1 MSYFELAEA
10 PLILGIVGKSD
21 TGKTTLILNLIP
33 ELVKRGYK
41 VGTAKN
47 CPHGFNI
54 DKKGKDS
61 WRFSQSGSGGVLL
74 ISPDEFVIARK
85 REKKDSENILGLF
98 TLLFNDFDIVL
109 VEGFS
114 SLQKVRKIELLR
126 KEISD
131 KMDPSLRNVVAVIS
145 DVAVKTDKPV
155 FKPNEIINMVDFME
169 KEMEKDNKEK
179 NVEVLVNGKK
189 VPLNFFLQQVVKN
202 LAIGVVEPLKRKNKE
217 EKIREVS
224 IKVSL

>member
-1 MSYFELAEA
+1 MSYLGLIEA

-21 TGKTTLILNLIP
+21 TGKTTLILKLIL

-41 VGTAKN
+41 VGTVKN

-61 WRFSQSGSGGVLL
+61 WRFSQSGSEGVLL
-74 ISPDEFVIARK
+74 ISPDEFAIAGK
-85 REKKDSENILGLF
+85 RDKKDSEDILGIF
-98 TLLFNDFDIVL
+98 TLLFHDFDIVL
-109 VEGFS
+109 IEGFS

-131 KMDPSLRNVVAVIS
+131 KINPSLKKVVAVVS
-145 DVAVKTDKPV
+145 DFILKTDKPV
-155 FKPNEIINMVDFME
+155 FKPDEITNIVDFME
-169 KEMEKDNKEK
+169 KEMEKENKGK
-179 NVEVLVNGKK
+179 SVEVLVNGEK

-202 LAIGVVEPLKRKNKE
+202 LAVGVVEPLKRKNKE
-217 EKIREVS
+217 EKIREVF
-224 IKVSL
+224 IKVNL